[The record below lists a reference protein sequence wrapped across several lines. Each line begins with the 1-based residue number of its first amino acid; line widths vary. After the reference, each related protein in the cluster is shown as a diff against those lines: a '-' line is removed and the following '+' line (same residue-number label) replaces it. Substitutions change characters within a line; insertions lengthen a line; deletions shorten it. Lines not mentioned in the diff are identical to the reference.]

1 MAYTPTEWQS
11 GDIVTS
17 EKLNK
22 IENGIA
28 GAGGGGGGE
37 VFMVGGTYN
46 EETGYFTMDKTWSE
60 INEAIT
66 AGMHCLLII
75 NIHLDQTNSVLDRNF
90 RSVIIG
96 TSYEKYVAEGNDPE
110 IGVTVNLYI
119 GSNVISATPLDGGD
133 VNGYPRVEL

>member
-28 GAGGGGGGE
+28 SAGSE

-66 AGMHCLLII
+66 AGKHCLLVI
-75 NIHLDQTNSVLDRNF
+75 NIHLDQTGSVLDRNF

-96 TSYEKYVAEGNDPE
+96 TSYENYAAEGYDPE

-119 GSNVISATPLDGGD
+119 GSNVISATPIDGGD